1 MQVGGVHAVDKLR
14 LRSGKLQDSRFKRD
28 CKARGRTRARG
39 EARLCCAIEDLDVG
53 IDAFVKTRCVDRLLD
68 TAQFPRTAG
77 AVADLL
83 GARTFAHSWVR
94 VPNSEV
100 TPTIAAVA
108 THVAKTHCLIHAL
121 AVAWRR
127 RRWPRV
133 RTWCVLVAAG
143 DATHTMTRV
152 RTVLKGLA
160 GAIHVRPRVRITLR
174 GGLTA
179 VGQ

>member
-1 MQVGGVHAVDKLR
+1 M
-14 LRSGKLQDSRFKRD
+14 QDSGFKRD

-39 EARLCCAIEDLDVG
+39 EARLCCAVEDLDISV
-53 IDAFVKTRCVDRLLD
+53 DAFVKTRCVDRLLD
-68 TAQFPRTAG
+68 SAQFPRTAG

-83 GARTFAHSWVR
+83 RARTFAHSWVR

-100 TPTIAAVA
+100 TPTVTAVA
-108 THVAKTHCLIHAL
+108 THVAKTHCLVHAL
-121 AVAWRR
+121 AVTWRR
-127 RRWPRV
+127 RRWPWV
-133 RTWCVLVAAG
+133 RTWRVLVHAG
-143 DATHTMTRV
+143 DAARTMTRM

-179 VGQ
+179 VGK